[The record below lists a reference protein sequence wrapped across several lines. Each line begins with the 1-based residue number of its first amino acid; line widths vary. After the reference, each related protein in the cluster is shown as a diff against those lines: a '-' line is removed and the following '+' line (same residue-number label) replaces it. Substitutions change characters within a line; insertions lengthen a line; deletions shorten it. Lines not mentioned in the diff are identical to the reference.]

1 MHQFSQYQTFLT
13 LAVTVRLYRNT
24 TTQILPF
31 KSTNLLYVF
40 YDLDQINSGNLLCML
55 VNHMARLL
63 PLILILNGFFF
74 PQLPVLFTCHDFSF
88 PFAAF
93 ASVVCGL
100 SPPLVLS
107 GVILF
112 SLNKRPH
119 KPFTPVALIT
129 FIILLSTFLLTKAVL
144 TFAIQQNR
152 RSVDQS
158 RSKQMVLSTLHCHP
172 HFESFRVSL

>member
-31 KSTNLLYVF
+31 KSTNLLYIF
-40 YDLDQINSGNLLCML
+40 YDLVQINSGNLLCML
-55 VNHMARLL
+55 VKHMARLL